1 MEWIAVNI
9 LIPIFSPV
17 IVMMFV
23 IGFLKL
29 PPGRTKPD
37 LMELLKDG
45 QLGWVALA
53 ISCAATGEY
62 NEKSD
67 YFLRQGSAPGGWRL
81 MVWIILLPL
90 VFSTLTAVWGA
101 VFSTALRPAL
111 TKGGPAVP
119 SFFKHY
125 QTFLSSA
132 VWTFA
137 ASIVAMVLHFAFPT
151 AGGH

>member
-17 IVMMFV
+17 IVMFA
-23 IGFLKL
+23 FSLL
-29 PPGRTKPD
+29 PPPPGRSKPD

-67 YFLRQGSAPGGWRL
+67 YFLKQGRAPEGWHL
-81 MVWIILLPL
+81 MVWLILLPL

-101 VFSTALRPAL
+101 VFSTTLRRTP
-111 TKGGPAVP
+111 TTGGPAAP
-119 SFFKHY
+119 SFFDHY
-125 QTFLSSA
+125 KTFLNSA
-132 VWTFA
+132 VWTLA

-151 AGGH
+151 TGGH